1 MYDVKAEITLI
12 PTQENGRR
20 MQTCS
25 GWRPQFHYP
34 EQEEY
39 EDWDTVFLTD
49 DTVEW
54 VYPGQTVAAY
64 LSFPSPQHHVGKL
77 YPGKEFL
84 LREGRRVVAKGR
96 VLEVLAL
103 EESAKKR
110 LEAESG
116 LRQSPP

>member
-1 MYDVKAEITLI
+1 MYDIKAEITLI
-12 PTQENGRR
+12 PTQEGGRR

-25 GWRPQFHYP
+25 GWRPQFHYH

-49 DTVEW
+49 HTVEW

-96 VLEVLAL
+96 VLEILAL
-103 EESAKKR
+103 ERKFPRDAGELPSETITR
-110 LEAESG
+110 
-116 LRQSPP
+116 